1 MMLGDKAASAMYR
14 FLCENSETIGV
25 KKNRIFKYER
35 PEKLTVGDYIVV
47 NHLPFTHRDIIS
59 EGVVNVNV
67 HSPRTVSNEPAKKLQ
82 IIVGNLLAVFGE
94 ERYLG
99 GAYFE
104 PYSDSRPTPDN
115 DGTYYI
121 NLKFNITYNNL
132 KD

>member
-1 MMLGDKAASAMYR
+1 MYR

>member
-1 MMLGDKAASAMYR
+1 MMLGDKATSAMYR

>member
-1 MMLGDKAASAMYR
+1 MYR

-35 PEKLTVGDYIVV
+35 PEELAVGDYIVV